1 MGPAAFYGFFS
12 DCKQLTMTFGLSI
25 HQQLCLLLH
34 PQVFAT
40 ICSSCGCFFTPSLP
54 SPFLPSPPSP
64 LSSPPF
70 LPPFPLLPSPPLPSL
85 SPLPPF
91 PFPSSPIPQLATELR
106 QRDEVRQAVAMEVC
120 RALWR
125 HLCCIQLH
133 CVCCSAHWLAG
144 LWRGWVRAG
153 RGVVNGYRA
162 ICTVAVCGNVT
173 VCMCS

>member
-1 MGPAAFYGFFS
+1 MGPAALYGFFS
-12 DCKQLTMTFGLSI
+12 DCKQLTMMF
-25 HQQLCLLLH
+25 CLYFIR
-34 PQVFAT
+34 VFVI
-40 ICSSCGCFFTPSLP
+40 ICNSCGCFFHPFCTPPSLP
-54 SPFLPSPPSP
+54 SPL
-64 LSSPPF
+64 
-70 LPPFPLLPSPPLPSL
+70 LPPLLLPFSPPLFFPSL
-85 SPLPPF
+85 PF
-91 PFPSSPIPQLATELR
+91 PSLPLPSSPIPQLAAEMR

-144 LWRGWVRAG
+144 LWRGWGRAG